1 MQLTI
6 SPYKVT
12 IIVYIFRYNENRVK
26 AVHVLMKKLTEENLK
41 QPLDEVFELGQILG
55 KGSYGYVHK
64 AIHKQS
70 GKAFAIKQVT
80 I

>member
-1 MQLTI
+1 MIMKKGQQQLTD
-6 SPYKVT
+6 
-12 IIVYIFRYNENRVK
+12 
-26 AVHVLMKKLTEENLK
+26 ENLR

-70 GKAFAIKQVT
+70 GKAFAIKQVP
-80 I
+80 IEDDLQKVVKG